1 MRKKFGELELQFE
14 KMNLRSYL
22 PILPRVGSAML
33 KLGLGELDFFK
44 AFQVDDIHALLDSVC
59 KFCKK
64 ITREQEVKPLTL
76 VDLDDHV
83 EEVMPILIA
92 FLSYNFDF
100 FLRAKELWRYLT
112 NKNFQREE
120 EKK

>member
-14 KMNLRSYL
+14 KMNLRACL

-44 AFQVDDIHALLDSVC
+44 AFQVDDIQVLLDSVC

-64 ITREQEVKPLTL
+64 VTKDGEIKTLTL
-76 VDLDDHV
+76 LDLDDHV
-83 EEVMPILIA
+83 LEILPILLA

-100 FLRAKELWRYLT
+100 FLRAKELWNYLMD
-112 NKNFQREE
+112 KNFQREE